1 MAKENFTRRRVLQAG
16 AALGAAGVIPIT
28 SGTAAAQS
36 SSPALEKYVQP
47 LPIPDVR
54 APDENKNS
62 IDSYQ
67 ISLTEFT
74 QNLHPDLP
82 DTTLWGFDG
91 MYPGPLIATQQNQ
104 PVQFSFDNSALPS
117 DHLLQVDERVHGT
130 TSENY
135 PGYDGPVPEVRTV
148 THFHGLKTKP
158 ENDGQSGMWT
168 SPDGVTGPGFANQW
182 QELPL
187 DQPRL
192 TSTYHDHTLGI
203 TRLNNY
209 AGLTGMY
216 TIQSQVENNLNLPSG
231 EYDIPLLLQDKSF
244 NADGSLDYPDEWVT
258 MFRGDTAVVN
268 GAVWPYVEVEPRRYR
283 FRIANGA
290 NHRTFSLR
298 LENTS
303 GQGTPTLHQISPG
316 HGFLES
322 VVPIGPAGNLNS
334 LVVQPFERGEVI
346 VDFSDYAGETFT
358 FTNNAELPYTG
369 ENSGSDLS
377 DLMQIRVTDPS
388 NPPVDNSADPSDLT
402 LPSPAEFNEDNVST
416 TREMMLGNS
425 TESSELPI
433 TWLLNGYGF
442 GDENATV
449 KPELGSTEIWEL
461 NNPTFN
467 SHPIHLHL
475 VTFRVLG
482 RGPDGTEPP
491 APNERGHKDTVRV
504 EPDETVRI
512 ITRFNGYTGEY
523 PWHCHMLEH
532 EDNAMMIRFEV
543 VPGENDNEDGC
554 RNGPPD
560 HADNQG
566 PPDHAGKQ
574 GPPDHANGRD
584 KCKKGRKNKDK

>member
-1 MAKENFTRRRVLQAG
+1 MTKKNLTRRRVLQAG

-28 SGTAAAQS
+28 SDMATAQS

-54 APDENKNS
+54 TPDESKNGV
-62 IDSYQ
+62 DSYQ
-67 ISLTEFT
+67 IPVTEFT

-82 DTTLWGFDG
+82 NTTLWGFDG

-104 PVQFSFDNSALPS
+104 PVQFSFDNSALPN
-117 DHLLQVDERVHGT
+117 DHLLQIDKRVHGT

-135 PGYDGPVPEVRTV
+135 PDYDGPVPDVRTV

-216 TIQSQVENNLNLPSG
+216 TIQSQAENDLNLPSG
-231 EYDIPLLLQDKSF
+231 EYDIPLLIQDKSF

-303 GQGTPTLHQISPG
+303 GQGIPTLHQISPG
-316 HGFLES
+316 HGFLKS
-322 VVPIGPAGNLNS
+322 VVPIGPTENLNS

-346 VDFSDYAGETFT
+346 VDFSDHAGETFAL
-358 FTNNAELPYTG
+358 TNNAELPYTG

-377 DLMQIRVTDPS
+377 DLMQIRVANPS
-388 NPPVDNSADPSDLT
+388 TPPVDNSADPSDLT
-402 LPSPAEFNEDNVST
+402 LPSPAEFSEDNASM
-416 TREMMLGNS
+416 TREMTLGNS

-482 RGPDGTEPP
+482 RGQDGTEPP

-512 ITRFNGYTGEY
+512 ITRFDGYTGEY

-532 EDNAMMIRFEV
+532 EDNAMMVRFEV
-543 VPGENDNEDGC
+543 VPGESDNKDDC
-554 RNGPPD
+554 RIGPPD
-560 HADNQG
+560 HAGNPG

-574 GPPDHANGRD
+574 GPPDHANGRK
-584 KCKKGRKNKDK
+584 KCKKRENKDK